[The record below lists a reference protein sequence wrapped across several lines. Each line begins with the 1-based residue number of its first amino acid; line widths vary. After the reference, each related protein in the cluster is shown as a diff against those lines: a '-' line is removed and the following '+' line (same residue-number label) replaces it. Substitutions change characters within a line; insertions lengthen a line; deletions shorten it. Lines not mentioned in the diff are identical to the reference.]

1 MKLLSKQ
8 QGFTLIELMITV
20 VIIAILAAI
29 AVPTY
34 REIIIKNAES
44 SATAQ
49 MGQFE
54 LQLERWKASSLSYRG
69 FIPSVGVDNNNAPI
83 FRYDNRA
90 NTLIF
95 VPLGSNANNYR
106 YQINIFDGGTNNTS
120 LVSGSGIDIGAG
132 RSWVMVATPN
142 PDGVAGGQG
151 KVFVQRSTG
160 MKCLT
165 SVSNTAIATAA
176 AITNCTGA
184 NWEVW

>member
-8 QGFTLIELMITV
+8 KGFTLIELMMTV
-20 VIIAILAAI
+20 VIISILATI
-29 AVPTY
+29 ALSSY

-69 FIPSVGVDNNNAPI
+69 FIPNVGVDDNNVPI
-83 FRYDNRA
+83 FRYDNAA
-90 NTLIF
+90 NTQIY
-95 VPLGSNANNYR
+95 VPLGSNANNFR
-106 YQINIFDGGTNNTS
+106 YEINLFDGGTNNTS
-120 LVSGSGIDIGAG
+120 LISGNGINIGAG

-142 PDGVAGGQG
+142 PDGVAGGRG

>member
-1 MKLLSKQ
+1 MKLISGQ
-8 QGFTLIELMITV
+8 QGFTLIEMMVTV

-29 AVPTY
+29 ALPSYQRFV
-34 REIIIKNAES
+34 ILNAEDS
-44 SATAQ
+44 TKSQ
-49 MGQFE
+49 MGQLE

-69 FIPSVGVDNNNAPI
+69 FIPSVGVDNNNVSI

-90 NTLIF
+90 NTQVYI
-95 VPLGSNANNYR
+95 PLGSNANNYR

-120 LVSGSGIDIGAG
+120 LVSGNGIDISAG

-142 PDGVAGGQG
+142 PDGVAGDRG

-165 SVSNTAIATAA
+165 SVSDTAIATAA
-176 AITNCTGA
+176 AITDCTGA
-184 NWEVW
+184 NWEAW